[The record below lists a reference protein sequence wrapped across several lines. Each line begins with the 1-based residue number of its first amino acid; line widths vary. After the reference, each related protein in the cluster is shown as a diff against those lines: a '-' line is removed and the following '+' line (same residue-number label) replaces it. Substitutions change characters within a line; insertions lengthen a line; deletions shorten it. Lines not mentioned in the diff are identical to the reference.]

1 MFRYILISF
10 FIFFNSAFANSNDE
24 IINKL
29 TKKFTSINNL
39 QFNFIQKTEGISETG
54 NCFLQYPKNL
64 ICRYDGNEGKEIVI
78 KNNTLAIIKRK
89 YKRVYPYR
97 VSNSPFTTL
106 LDKEKIL
113 GHIQSLENIENQNN
127 QYIISFTNQNIST
140 IKLYID
146 QTTLNISGWET
157 AGYILNNF
165 PIIIF
170 RLFYA
175 FFQRSIIIT
184 FYSNNISS

>member
-1 MFRYILISF
+1 MFKYIFILF

-64 ICRYDGNEGKEIVI
+64 ICRYDGDEGKEIVI

-113 GHIQSLENIENQNN
+113 GHIQSLENAWKHNPRRVWVHTCTLDHPNALRN
-127 QYIISFTNQNIST
+127 YIARGMS
-140 IKLYID
+140 
-146 QTTLNISGWET
+146 
-157 AGYILNNF
+157 
-165 PIIIF
+165 IF
-170 RLFYA
+170 KKEFV
-175 FFQRSIIIT
+175 T
-184 FYSNNISS
+184 VVN